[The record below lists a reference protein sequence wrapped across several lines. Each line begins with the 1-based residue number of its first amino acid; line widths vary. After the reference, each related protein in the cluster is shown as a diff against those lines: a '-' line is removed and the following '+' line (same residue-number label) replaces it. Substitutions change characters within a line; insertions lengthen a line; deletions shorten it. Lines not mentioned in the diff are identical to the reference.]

1 MDLFPPNPSSSRF
14 PRPDHV
20 LQDNTRLRF
29 VTPRPEPAEGVS
41 TVRADLSAFFIVV
54 GRVGRNEALLLLLT
68 KALRQ
73 RTGLLALR
81 VNDLAWMLR
90 VSNRRVIHWLDH
102 LVRERL
108 VVYHVEDFWGVDTVN
123 VEIVGGTMAPH
134 AFERTIHS
142 DLPTHWFVQV
152 LPIIGRTTFTVFLY
166 FLWCE
171 PQRAETH
178 IDHLVET
185 AALRNRAHANWHLRR
200 LHGHGMLAPNAS
212 GGFVVRDPE
221 PPTRV
226 QRLQLRFLAI
236 PSLRR
241 SLAHLAIL
249 ALVLLAM
256 TALLVLLNIA
266 PHLPHA

>member
-1 MDLFPPNPSSSRF
+1 MELYPRNPTSTRF
-14 PRPDHV
+14 PRPDHA
-20 LQDNTRLRF
+20 LQDETRLRF

-41 TVRADLSAFFIVV
+41 TVRADLSAFFVIV

-90 VSNRRVIHWLDH
+90 VSNRSVIRWLDR

-108 VVYHVEDFWGVDTVN
+108 VVYHVEDFWGVDTVI
-123 VEIVGGTMAPH
+123 VEIVGGMGASN

-171 PQRAETH
+171 PQRRETH

-185 AALRNRAHANWHLRR
+185 AALRGRAHATFHLRR
-200 LHGHGMLAPNAS
+200 LDAHGLLVRNPS
-212 GGFVVRDPE
+212 GGFIVRDPE
-221 PPTRV
+221 PPTRL
-226 QRLQLRFLAI
+226 QRLQLRFLAV

-241 SLAHLAIL
+241 SLAHLAVL
-249 ALVLLAM
+249 AVVLLTIA
-256 TALLVLLNIA
+256 TLLWFLHAA
-266 PHLPHA
+266 PHLSLR

>member
-1 MDLFPPNPSSSRF
+1 MDLFPPNPSTSRF
-14 PRPDHV
+14 PRPDHA

-41 TVRADLSAFFIVV
+41 TVRADLSAFFVIV

-90 VSNRRVIHWLDH
+90 VSNRHVIHWLDR

-108 VVYHVEDFWGVDTVN
+108 VVYHVEDFWGVDTVI
-123 VEIVGGTMAPH
+123 VEIVGGIVVSNS
-134 AFERTIHS
+134 FEREVHS

-171 PQRAETH
+171 PQRADTH
-178 IDHLVET
+178 LDHLVET
-185 AALRNRAHANWHLRR
+185 AALRSRAHANFHLRR
-200 LHGHGMLAPNAS
+200 LRANGLLMPNPS
-212 GGFVVRDPE
+212 GGLVVRDPE
-221 PPTRV
+221 PPTRL

-241 SLAHLAIL
+241 SLVHLSILTFVLIAI
-249 ALVLLAM
+249 AVLLW
-256 TALLVLLNIA
+256 LLHAA
-266 PHLPHA
+266 PHLPLL

>member
-1 MDLFPPNPSSSRF
+1 MDLFPPNPSTSKF
-14 PRPDHV
+14 PRPDHA

-29 VTPRPEPAEGVS
+29 LIPRAEPAEGVS

-81 VNDLAWMLR
+81 VNDLAWILR
-90 VSNRRVIHWLDH
+90 VSNRRVLHWLDR

-108 VVYHVEDFWGVDTVN
+108 VVYHVEDLWGVDTVI
-123 VEIVGGTMAPH
+123 VEIVGGVAAPST
-134 AFERTIHS
+134 FERTIHS

-171 PQRAETH
+171 PQRSETH
-178 IDHLVET
+178 VDHLVET
-185 AALRNRAHANWHLRR
+185 AALRGRAHANAHLRR
-200 LHGHGMLAPNAS
+200 LHAHGMLVPNAS

-221 PPTRV
+221 PPTRL

-241 SLAHLAIL
+241 SLVHLAIL
-249 ALVLLAM
+249 ALVLLAIA
-256 TALLVLLNIA
+256 ALLLLLHAA
-266 PHLPHA
+266 PSLPHA